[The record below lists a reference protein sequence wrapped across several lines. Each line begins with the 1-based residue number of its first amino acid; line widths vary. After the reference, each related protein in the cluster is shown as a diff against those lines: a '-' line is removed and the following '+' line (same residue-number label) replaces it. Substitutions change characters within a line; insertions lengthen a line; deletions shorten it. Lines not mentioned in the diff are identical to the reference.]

1 MVRFLDSSVFL
12 HAYLKPKR
20 ELNDTEKEIKKKA
33 INILENIER
42 GEEVVTSTV
51 HISEILNIIEARLGL
66 DAAIRLLEDLLAMEN
81 IRIEKVDK
89 KDYEEAL
96 VLSSRYKISPNDAIA
111 CAISLRMNI
120 SEVYSFDKHF
130 DSVPFMK
137 RITNINY
144 VNNKE

>member
-1 MVRFLDSSVFL
+1 
-12 HAYLKPKR
+12 
-20 ELNDTEKEIKKKA
+20 
-33 INILENIER
+33 
-42 GEEVVTSTV
+42 
-51 HISEILNIIEARLGL
+51 LGL

-130 DSVPFMK
+130 DSVPFIK
-137 RITNINY
+137 RIANTSY
-144 VNNKE
+144 VSNKE